1 MKTITGTALRALL
14 VGKSTLLDDLEEV
27 TGDLDLRG
35 LAFHSL
41 IFGNIRFKG
50 DIDFGN
56 MEVDDIRIT
65 SCIIEGRIRGS
76 ITYTKEIYVRH
87 PFVWYWDNYCEK
99 TLASSQVAE
108 FFAQEGY

>member
-14 VGKSTLLDDLEEV
+14 AQKSTLLDDLEEV
-27 TGDLDLRG
+27 IGDLDLRD

-41 IFGNIRFKG
+41 ILENIRFKG
-50 DIDFGN
+50 NVDFGDV
-56 MEVDDIRIT
+56 EVDNARIIN
-65 SCIIEGRIRGS
+65 CIIEGEVRGS
-76 ITYTKEIYVRH
+76 ITYKEIYVIH
-87 PFVWYWDNYCEK
+87 PFIWYWDNYCEK